1 MTVSG
6 YLDKMETSL
15 ADTVHYTLRLNGE
28 GVDMNALIGKHI
40 QLQYKGTIQCM
51 GCGILLKKAYGQG
64 FCFNCLQV
72 SPLASDCIM
81 NPEKC
86 KAHLGVSRDMEWS
99 KGHCLM
105 PHIVYLAFSSQV
117 KVGVTRLLQV
127 PTRWIDQGAISAI
140 KIAELPN
147 RHMAGLMEVFLK
159 KYFSD
164 KTAWQQMLVMQTVGD
179 EVDLNAEKAK
189 AIQVLPAELQKYALN
204 DNSVVEI
211 RYPFIE
217 LPSKLTSVG
226 FDKQANIEGTL
237 TAIKGQYLILNNE
250 LALNIRKHSGYS
262 VDLLC

>member
-1 MTVSG
+1 MTING
-6 YLDKMETSL
+6 YLDKMESSL
-15 ADTVHYTLRLNGE
+15 GDMVHYTLRLNGE

-40 QLQYKGTIQCM
+40 QLHYKGTIQCM

-64 FCFNCLQV
+64 FCYNCLQV
-72 SPLASDCIM
+72 SPLASECIM

-117 KVGVTRLLQV
+117 KVGVTRLSQV
-127 PTRWIDQGAISAI
+127 PTRWIDQGALQAI
-140 KIAELPN
+140 KIAQLPN
-147 RHMAGLMEVFLK
+147 RHMAGLMEVLLK

-164 KTAWQQMLVMQTVGD
+164 KTAWQQMLVTQFVGGD
-179 EVDLNAEKAK
+179 VHLNAEKIK
-189 AIQVLPAELQKYALN
+189 AIQLMPTELQKYALY
-204 DNSVVEI
+204 DSSVVEI
-211 RYPFIE
+211 HYPFQE

-226 FDKQANIEGTL
+226 FDKQVSIEGTL
-237 TAIKGQYLILNNE
+237 TGIKGQYLIFNNE

-262 VDLLC
+262 VDISY